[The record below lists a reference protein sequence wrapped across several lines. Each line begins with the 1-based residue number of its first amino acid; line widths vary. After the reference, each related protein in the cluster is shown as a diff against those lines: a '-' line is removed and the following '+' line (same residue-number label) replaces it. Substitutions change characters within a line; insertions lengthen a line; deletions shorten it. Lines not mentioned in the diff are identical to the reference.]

1 MHQPS
6 DTHRNRAPR
15 RRSEQAQ
22 AYKTDQHHCPSGRL
36 GNVARGR
43 QGAAHRETVKPHKA
57 LFIPKLNFERVRAGS
72 CHEEF
77 RLSPSSGHRG
87 GTQKHAIKKI
97 ADFAQ
102 TAWSVFISDRP
113 TRHRQLLARSVSKR
127 LRESTI
133 VRGVVDQI
141 PIARLRAVVEAE
153 NGVVTPYDVILGADR
168 VKQVPT
174 KKSLFSK
181 PPFAKYSIAE
191 AGPIRAIKTPAS
203 AIEYFMFGPVC

>member
-1 MHQPS
+1 MHAHALGPPAQQAS
-6 DTHRNRAPR
+6 NTRRKRASR
-15 RRSEQAQ
+15 RYGAQAQ
-22 AYKTDQHHCPSGRL
+22 AYQTDQHHCPSGRL

-72 CHEEF
+72 RHEEF
-77 RLSPSSGHRG
+77 RLSSGHRG

-97 ADFAQ
+97 AYFAQ

-133 VRGVVDQI
+133 VGGVVDQI
-141 PIARLRAVVEAE
+141 PIARLHAVVEAE
-153 NGVVTPYDVILGADR
+153 NGVVTPYDVILDADR

-174 KKSLFSK
+174 KKIFVFK
-181 PPFAKYSIAE
+181 T
-191 AGPIRAIKTPAS
+191 AICQIFP
-203 AIEYFMFGPVC
+203 